1 MRGMKINQAVAT
13 LVGII
18 VVVLF
23 FIILSF
29 SSTFAPS
36 QGLLEEEGG
45 TTPMNTEGLVIQDLK
60 EGDGAEAAPGK
71 TLIVHYVGTFPDG
84 TQFDSSRDRGQ
95 PFQFVLGAGSVIRG
109 WEQGLIGIREG
120 GLRKLT
126 VPPAL
131 GYGTRQAGPI
141 PPNSTL
147 VFEVEL
153 LEVK

>member
-1 MRGMKINQAVAT
+1 MKINQAVAT
-13 LVGII
+13 LVGI
-18 VVVLF
+18 VVVILF

-36 QGLLEEEGG
+36 QGLLEDG
-45 TTPMNTEGLVIQDLK
+45 TSMSAQNLVIQDIK
-60 EGDGAEAAPGK
+60 EGDGAEATPGK
-71 TLIVHYVGTFPDG
+71 TLTVHYVGTFPNG
-84 TQFDSSRDRGQ
+84 AQFDSSRDSGQ

-109 WEQGLIGIREG
+109 WEQGLIGMRVG
-120 GLRKLT
+120 GVRKLT
-126 VPPAL
+126 TPPEL
-131 GYGTRQAGPI
+131 GYGARQFGPI